1 MVSNL
6 ALKCKATDKT
16 EITVS
21 SGKEKQKEA
30 MSVNSLFC
38 LCSKMIISD
47 VEKLNVLFFWCS
59 NHLRFYCFYL
69 FLEEFCVFFFFF
81 LFKGAVPSQVIRQ
94 HILLIQSSNT

>member
-21 SGKEKQKEA
+21 SGKKKNQKEV
-30 MSVNSLFC
+30 MDVNSLFC

-47 VEKLNVLFFWCS
+47 VEKLNLF
-59 NHLRFYCFYL
+59 CFLVFKSLEILLLL
-69 FLEEFCVFFFFF
+69 FVFRSFLSLFFFFF
-81 LFKGAVPSQVIRQ
+81 F
-94 HILLIQSSNT
+94 

>member
-21 SGKEKQKEA
+21 TEKKEVTA
-30 MSVNSLFC
+30 VNSLFC

-47 VEKLNVLFFWCS
+47 DEKLN
-59 NHLRFYCFYL
+59 N
-69 FLEEFCVFFFFF
+69 FF
-81 LFKGAVPSQVIRQ
+81 LAFRSLE
-94 HILLIQSSNT
+94 ILLLLFVLRNF

>member
-21 SGKEKQKEA
+21 SGKKKKNKKRKEV
-30 MSVNSLFC
+30 MDVNSLFC

-47 VEKLNVLFFWCS
+47 VEKLNLF
-59 NHLRFYCFYL
+59 CFLVFKSLEILLLL
-69 FLEEFCVFFFFF
+69 FVFRSFLSLFFFFF
-81 LFKGAVPSQVIRQ
+81 F
-94 HILLIQSSNT
+94 